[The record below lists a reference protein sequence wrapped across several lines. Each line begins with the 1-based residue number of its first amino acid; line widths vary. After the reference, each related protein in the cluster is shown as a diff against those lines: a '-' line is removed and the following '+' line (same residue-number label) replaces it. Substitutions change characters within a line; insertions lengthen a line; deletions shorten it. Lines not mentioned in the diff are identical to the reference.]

1 MEIWDSIERGI
12 SKWAAAGVD
21 FIALFK
27 NPYFR
32 QVNDFKKKAGR
43 ITSTYGHLDMESK
56 LISLNNMTETYQ
68 NLDHL
73 MKMYKTFLIA
83 SADSYR
89 EAGKLM
95 LLKEKDIL

>member
-1 MEIWDSIERGI
+1 
-12 SKWAAAGVD
+12 
-21 FIALFK
+21 
-27 NPYFR
+27 
-32 QVNDFKKKAGR
+32 
-43 ITSTYGHLDMESK
+43 
-56 LISLNNMTETYQ
+56 MTETYQ